1 MTITTLKDAPHL
13 YQATLSLIEKSFGYE
28 DPHSFAVDFS
38 PLISKENF
46 HHNFIKIDENENV
59 IAHIGV
65 SEREIL
71 GFKVA
76 MLGGIA
82 VDESQRGAGHF
93 QDLFQEVISEKKSD
107 VAFFLLWSD
116 QEKLYK
122 KFGFYLCGT
131 QYEVSKPLAAI
142 NFTKTKLNKLDS
154 EQLHQIKDLY
164 KKSFSNTYA
173 TVDRTDTDWDK
184 ILEISSADLFIREQS
199 KTITDYFF
207 MNKGQDLSG
216 IIYEYGSTG
225 DIKNLVGEI
234 SVLGKVW
241 VGDILGDIG
250 EAQFQYFLCPG
261 STKLFSAFVSAFTD
275 KKINVIQVNSMK
287 QEVYFDFNQ
296 ELLGLEVEE
305 FLRGIFGPGI
315 FEELGTIPSLFISG
329 LDSI

>member
-28 DPHSFAVDFS
+28 RPNSFAEDFA
-38 PLISKENF
+38 PLISKNNF
-46 HHNFIKIDENENV
+46 HHNFIKIDEKENV
-59 IAHIGV
+59 IAHIGL
-65 SEREIL
+65 SERDIL

-131 QYEVSKPLAAI
+131 QYEVSKPLGTI
-142 NFTKTKLNKLDS
+142 NFKKTKLNQLDS
-154 EQLHQIKDLY
+154 EKLNQIKNLY
-164 KKSFSNTYA
+164 KNSFSTTYA
-173 TVDRTDTDWDK
+173 TAERTESDWNE
-184 ILEISSADLFIREQS
+184 ILKISSADLFIRENS
-199 KTITDYFF
+199 NLITDYFF

-225 DIKNLVGEI
+225 DIKHLIQEI
-234 SVLGKVW
+234 AVQGKVW

-250 EAQFQYFLCPG
+250 EAQFQFFLSPG
-261 STKLFSAFVSAFTD
+261 STRLFSAFISKFTD
-275 KKINVIQVNSMK
+275 MKINVLQVNSMK

-296 ELLGLEVEE
+296 EVLSLEVEE